1 MNYYDLFA
9 SAFVHRWA
17 LVRSLWVSGR
27 RVLVYNPLE
36 FVTVTYQ
43 PRYLHYCHKSALS
56 TIIHN
61 EWAEVVMAVVAQQ
74 NHNVIPAGRKE

>member
-9 SAFVHRWA
+9 SAFVHSWA

-43 PRYLHYCHKSALS
+43 PLPHPPRYLHYCHKSALS

-61 EWAEVVMAVVAQQ
+61 EWAEVVVAVWWTSK
-74 NHNVIPAGRKE
+74 ITM